1 MRIKMNWIH
10 QLGKHLL
17 KHGAL
22 TYLISDEDPISWD
35 GEEENKQKIDMV
47 VFYKTHV
54 AVIELKE
61 TDAKHRKGI
70 KFKQIERYYFLR
82 RDAKYKTEFWVYVYW
97 KQSNMLT
104 GVKMDR
110 VENLQI
116 FYIDNKGSPMF
127 YASIGSDPATR
138 IRKPVDFKMEVAEN
152 SLNPLMDLI

>member
-1 MRIKMNWIH
+1 MSWAH

-17 KHGAL
+17 TKGAL
-22 TYLISDEDPISWD
+22 SYMISDEDPISWN
-35 GEEENKQKIDMV
+35 GEEELKQKIDMT

-54 AVIELKE
+54 TVIELKE

-97 KQSNMLT
+97 KQYNMLT